1 MKNTGKNCPTLIGLI
16 YLMATNAVYGINSNL
31 DTQDIINKMVSLEAR
46 PMDLVEAKRTIEQ
59 QKLSS
64 FQELKKR
71 LQTFK
76 SVVNTLNTESRFIVN
91 KSIFSNNSASDSNKV
106 VDITTTS
113 SASSGTYSLVV
124 NNLATE
130 TKIISEGY
138 ATTTSSLDNGKLKIT
153 VGSAS
158 GTITIDSTNNT
169 VDGLRLAINN
179 LGFDLKAAFLNDG
192 NATKPIRLLTSG
204 TQTGSSGAV
213 TMTYTKDTF
222 YPVTGIN
229 FTTTQTAKDAS
240 LTVDGVSIRKSSNTV
255 TDVINGAALKLQSAG
270 SGTITLSTDI
280 DAITTKVS
288 DFIDEYNEVFTYLNE
303 QLAIDTE
310 TNETGVLFANF
321 AVQNLQ
327 QILRSSISNE
337 VIGASGNYKYLSQ
350 IGITTQSDGTLIID
364 TNNLSN
370 ALTTDIQNVSQLFSS
385 RGSTTHSSVTF
396 VGYTRD
402 TLAGTY
408 NVKVSSDA
416 LGNKTAQLS
425 NSGASTFVDATGS
438 GNFYAGSAGDSKGL
452 NFRLGNLTAGSYGQ
466 ITLSKGVAEILNRQ
480 LENMVDTSLN
490 GPLVTE
496 VDTIKDSIDDFNKT
510 LLEQAERLLV
520 FEENLK
526 SRFSNLEIVL
536 GRLNSQRD
544 TFAGALAGIQDI
556 FRKRK

>member
-1 MKNTGKNCPTLIGLI
+1 
-16 YLMATNAVYGINSNL
+16 
-31 DTQDIINKMVSLEAR
+31 
-46 PMDLVEAKRTIEQ
+46 MDLVEAKKQIEE

-64 FQELKKR
+64 FQELKNR

-76 SVVNTLNTESRFIVN
+76 SVMTSLNTESRFIVN
-91 KSIFSNNSASDSNKV
+91 KSVFSNNSSSDSNKV
-106 VDITTTS
+106 VNITTTS
-113 SASSGTYSLVV
+113 SASSGTYSLTV

-130 TKIISEGY
+130 TKIISDGF
-138 ATTTSSLDNGKLKIT
+138 ATTTSALDNGSLKIT
-153 VGSAS
+153 AGTASA
-158 GTITIDSTNNT
+158 TVTIDSTNNT
-169 VDGLRLAINN
+169 LDGLRLAVNN
-179 LGFDLKAAFLNDG
+179 LGFNVKAAFLNDG
-192 NATKPIRLLTSG
+192 NDTKPVRLLVSG
-204 TQTGSSGAV
+204 TKTGSSGAV
-213 TMTYTKDTF
+213 TMSYTKDSF
-222 YPVTGIN
+222 YPAEGIE
-229 FTTTQTAKDAS
+229 FETTQEAKDAS
-240 LTVDGVSIRKSSNTV
+240 LLVDGVSISKSSNTV

-270 SGTITLSTDI
+270 SGTISLSTDI

-288 DFIDEYNEVFTYLNE
+288 DFVDEYNEVFTFLRE

-310 TNETGVLFANF
+310 TNKTGVLFGNF

-337 VIGASGNYKYLSQ
+337 VTGASGNFKYVSQ

-364 TNNLSN
+364 TNKLSD

-385 RGSTTHSSVTF
+385 RGSTTNSSVTF

-408 NVKVSSDA
+408 DVQISN
-416 LGNKTAQLS
+416 GKTQLS
-425 NSGASTFVDATGS
+425 NSGASTFVEATGS
-438 GNFYAGSAGDSKGL
+438 GNFFAGSAGDSNGL
-452 NFRLGNLTAGSYGQ
+452 NFRLSNLTNGSYGQ
-466 ITLSKGVAEILNRQ
+466 IILSIGVAEILNRQ

-496 VDTIKDSIDDFNKT
+496 VDTIKETIDDFNKT

-536 GRLNSQRD
+536 GRLNAQKD
-544 TFAGALAGIQDI
+544 TFTGALAGIQSL
-556 FRKRK
+556 FSRKK